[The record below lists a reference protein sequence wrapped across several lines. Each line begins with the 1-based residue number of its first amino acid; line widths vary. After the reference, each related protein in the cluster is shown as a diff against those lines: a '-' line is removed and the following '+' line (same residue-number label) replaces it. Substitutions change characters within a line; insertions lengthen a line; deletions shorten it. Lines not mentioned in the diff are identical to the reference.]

1 MEDGV
6 FTNQGKKLLFVAL
19 FLVLVAMLV
28 GGEEDPGMIAQIG
41 DNNVV
46 AAPQAYAPP
55 AVEAHEA
62 PVVRA
67 PRRID
72 RPERNDAS
80 LEDWYAE
87 AAPAE
92 PVDPQPVDESYLIN
106 DAQPIVSAEPQTEM
120 VN

>member
-1 MEDGV
+1 MEDGL

-28 GGEEDPGMIAQIG
+28 GGEEDPGMIAQIS
-41 DNNVV
+41 DNNVA
-46 AAPQAYAPP
+46 AAPQPYAPP
-55 AVEAHEA
+55 VAQPPEA

-72 RPERNDAS
+72 RPDRNDAS
-80 LEDWYAE
+80 LADWYAE
-87 AAPAE
+87 AAPSE
-92 PVDPQPVDESYLIN
+92 PIDPQPVDESYLIN
-106 DAQPIVSAEPQTEM
+106 DTQPAVSAAPQNEL